1 MHVIL
6 NFAHPLTDEQ
16 IAQLDALLGEPQ
28 THLILTFPVHFEA
41 MKPFSSQVN
50 TLLKAVDKE
59 VSTTPQGWHASFLVN
74 PPSHSVIAVLVME
87 ALSKRVGYRPPM
99 LRLARDEESLP
110 PKFKIVEIL
119 PKQERT

>member
-41 MKPFSSQVN
+41 M
-50 TLLKAVDKE
+50 KAVDKE